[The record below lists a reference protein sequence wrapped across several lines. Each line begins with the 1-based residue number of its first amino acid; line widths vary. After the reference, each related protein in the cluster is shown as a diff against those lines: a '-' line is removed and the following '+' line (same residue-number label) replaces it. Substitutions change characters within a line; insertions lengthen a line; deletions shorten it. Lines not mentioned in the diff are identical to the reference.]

1 MSFAQLGSAH
11 VVMYPLTRPLAIV
24 HFARPLEAHRAG
36 CWPCQRA
43 SIYNTL
49 ILLGFILLKTW
60 HALCNTSPKSVM
72 NE

>member
-36 CWPCQRA
+36 CCPYHRA
-43 SIYNTL
+43 PIYNLL

>member
-36 CWPCQRA
+36 CCPYHRA
-43 SIYNTL
+43 TIYNLL